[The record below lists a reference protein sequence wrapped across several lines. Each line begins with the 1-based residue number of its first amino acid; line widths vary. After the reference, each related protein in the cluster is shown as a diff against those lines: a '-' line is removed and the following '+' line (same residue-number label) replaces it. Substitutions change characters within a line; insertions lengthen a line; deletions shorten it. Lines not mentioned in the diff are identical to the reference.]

1 MNNKQIIL
9 LTPNEF
15 LLLFLQNKKL
25 YLWLE
30 FCLNKI
36 WKKCKEP
43 YLYAS
48 LFTTQL
54 WPHQLE
60 VGTDV
65 RYILEFMGHKSS
77 RTTEL
82 YTHVSMKSLNNI
94 T

>member
-1 MNNKQIIL
+1 MQKNHTFML
-9 LTPNEF
+9 HCSRHSYDT
-15 LLLFLQNKKL
+15 
-25 YLWLE
+25 
-30 FCLNKI
+30 
-36 WKKCKEP
+36 
-43 YLYAS
+43 
-48 LFTTQL
+48 
-54 WPHQLE
+54 HQLE